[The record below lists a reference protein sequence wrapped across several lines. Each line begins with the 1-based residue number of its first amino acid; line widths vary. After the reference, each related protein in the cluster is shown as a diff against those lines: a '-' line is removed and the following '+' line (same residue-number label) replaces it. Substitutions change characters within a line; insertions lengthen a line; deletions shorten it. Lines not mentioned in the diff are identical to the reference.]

1 MSDNLSSLACIP
13 AILDR
18 SPRTRLLP
26 VSSKRRSTKPCED
39 YAVIFVRFQIRSSL
53 TAGEDHPSASLG
65 YARPPL
71 PCSWRMTGFSLHFP
85 VRLENLSSLAICLSF
100 HASCCID
107 ETWCV
112 QDAPSCSLTPPKRAH
127 SMQIAVVD
135 FRRGSLWSCGASLW
149 SFLDLVQHIDT

>member
-39 YAVIFVRFQIRSSL
+39 YAVIFVRFQMRSRL

-85 VRLENLSSLAICLSF
+85 VRLSSLAICLSNRF
-100 HASCCID
+100 HASWCID

-112 QDAPSCSLTPPKRAH
+112 QGAPSCSLTPPSESPLDADCSSGLSPRLT
-127 SMQIAVVD
+127 VV
-135 FRRGSLWSCGASLW
+135 LWSLPVELS
-149 SFLDLVQHIDT
+149 

>member
-1 MSDNLSSLACIP
+1 MSDNLFSLACIP

-39 YAVIFVRFQIRSSL
+39 YAVIFVRFQMRSSL

-65 YARPPL
+65 HARPPL

-85 VRLENLSSLAICLSF
+85 VRLENLSSLAICLSNRF

-107 ETWCV
+107 ETWSV
-112 QDAPSCSLTPPKRAH
+112 QDAPSCSLTPPSESPLDADCSSGLSPRH
-127 SMQIAVVD
+127 AVV
-135 FRRGSLWSCGASLW
+135 LWCLPVELS
-149 SFLDLVQHIDT
+149 